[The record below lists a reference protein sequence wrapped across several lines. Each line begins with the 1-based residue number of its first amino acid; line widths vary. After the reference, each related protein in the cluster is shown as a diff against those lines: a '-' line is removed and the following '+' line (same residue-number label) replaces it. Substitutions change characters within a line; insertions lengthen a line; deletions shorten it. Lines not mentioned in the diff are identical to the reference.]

1 MPKPDF
7 TFCKVRSRSPPSEQE
22 IDHRQ
27 VSGISPQVGQE
38 DESRTKQD
46 GRVRKE
52 RKKKI
57 SAFSLLFFGPERK
70 KKGENVRDNELGWR
84 KNARMMGDK
93 KTAADSTDK
102 R

>member
-7 TFCKVRSRSPPSEQE
+7 TFCKVRSRSPSSEQE
-22 IDHRQ
+22 IDLGR

-46 GRVRKE
+46 AHVRKE

-57 SAFSLLFFGPERK
+57 SAFSLLFLASRE